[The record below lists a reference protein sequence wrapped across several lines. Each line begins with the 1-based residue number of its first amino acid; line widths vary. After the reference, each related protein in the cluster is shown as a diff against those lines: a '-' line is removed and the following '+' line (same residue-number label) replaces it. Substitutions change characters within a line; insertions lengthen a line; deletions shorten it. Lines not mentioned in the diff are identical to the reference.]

1 MGQSTQD
8 SHLTNS
14 IMKMFVVLALAVL
27 AAAVPEADPQLLVSG
42 IHGVHTP
49 YTHVAPVSTYSSPL
63 LKALVPAVK
72 SIVPAVKTVVPAVKT
87 VAATPVVSTYGSTYG
102 LGYPITYGVNTIIP
116 AVKTVAATPLVS
128 TYNTAY
134 GVGYP
139 LTYGAHAY
147 GVIAA
152 PKAVITNYQDSEHYT
167 AEATPLGKALGEPSY
182 VAKNGEVVHK
192 VEKREAEADAALFYS
207 GLHTPSVYST
217 GINSVYNRAVVS
229 PYTYGSSLYRNV
241 VPAVSTPV
249 VSSYQAAIPAVSSYR
264 SPIYQG
270 YSAYSHLIHKREAD
284 ADPALVYSGLTHTP
298 YTGINSVYNTAAVN
312 PIVYSGL
319 THTPFTGI
327 NSVYKT
333 AAINPVVYRAGVV
346 KAHDHGVAVTPFGA
360 VHSSHVGKC
369 LNNEGVEV
377 SC

>member
-1 MGQSTQD
+1 
-8 SHLTNS
+8 
-14 IMKMFVVLALAVL
+14 V
-27 AAAVPEADPQLLVSG
+27 VPE
-42 IHGVHTP
+42 
-49 YTHVAPVSTYSSPL
+49 
-63 LKALVPAVK
+63 
-72 SIVPAVKTVVPAVKT
+72 VKTVLS
-87 VAATPVVSTYGSTYG
+87 TPVVSTYSQ
-102 LGYPITYGVNTIIP
+102 YP
-116 AVKTVAATPLVS
+116 
-128 TYNTAY
+128 Y

-139 LTYGAHAY
+139 MTYGAHPY

-152 PKAVITNYQDSEHYT
+152 PTKIVTNYKDSEHYT

-270 YSAYSHLIHKREAD
+270 YSAYSHLIHKREAE

-298 YTGINSVYNTAAVN
+298 YTGISTTAVN

-327 NSVYKT
+327 NTVYNT
-333 AAINPVVYRAGVV
+333 ATVNPVVYSGLTHTPFTGINSVYNTAGVINPFTYTYNTAAVNPVVYNTPAVVNPVVYNAAVV
-346 KAHDHGVAVTPFGA
+346 KAYDHGIAATPFGA
-360 VHSSHVGKC
+360 IHSSHVGKC
-369 LNNEGVEV
+369 LNNEGAEV
-377 SC
+377 PC

>member
-1 MGQSTQD
+1 
-8 SHLTNS
+8 
-14 IMKMFVVLALAVL
+14 
-27 AAAVPEADPQLLVSG
+27 
-42 IHGVHTP
+42 
-49 YTHVAPVSTYSSPL
+49 
-63 LKALVPAVK
+63 LVPAVK
-72 SIVPAVKTVVPAVKT
+72 SIIPAVKTVVPAVKT
-87 VAATPVVSTYGSTYG
+87 VATTA
-102 LGYPITYGVNTIIP
+102 
-116 AVKTVAATPLVS
+116 LVS

-207 GLHTPSVYST
+207 GLHTPSVYNT

-241 VPAVSTPV
+241 VPAVATPV

-264 SPIYQG
+264 SPCLG
-270 YSAYSHLIHKREAD
+270 CHPTLSHMIHKREAE

-298 YTGINSVYNTAAVN
+298 YTGINTAAVN

-327 NSVYKT
+327 NSVYET
-333 AAINPVVYRAGVV
+333 AAINPVVYNAGVL

>member
-14 IMKMFVVLALAVL
+14 IMKMFVVLAIAVL
-27 AAAVPEADPQLLVSG
+27 AAAEPEADPQLLVSG

-49 YTHVAPVSTYSSPL
+49 YTHVAP
-63 LKALVPAVK
+63 
-72 SIVPAVKTVVPAVKT
+72 AVKT
-87 VAATPVVSTYGSTYG
+87 VAATPVVSTFGSTYG
-102 LGYPITYGVNTIIP
+102 VGYPMTYGANTIIP
-116 AVKTVAATPLVS
+116 AVKTVATTPFVS
-128 TYNTAY
+128 PYNTAY
-134 GVGYP
+134 RAGYP

-182 VAKNGEVVHK
+182 IAKNGEVVHK
-192 VEKREAEADAALFYS
+192 VEKREAEADPALFYS

-270 YSAYSHLIHKREAD
+270 YSAYSHLIHKREAEAE
-284 ADPALVYSGLTHTP
+284 ADPAL
-298 YTGINSVYNTAAVN
+298 
-312 PIVYSGL
+312 VYSGL

-327 NSVYKT
+327 NSVCNT
-333 AAINPVVYRAGVV
+333 AAINPVVYNAGVV

>member
-27 AAAVPEADPQLLVSG
+27 AAAEPEADPQLLVSG

-63 LKALVPAVK
+63 LKTLVPAVK
-72 SIVPAVKTVVPAVKT
+72 SIVPAVKT

-102 LGYPITYGVNTIIP
+102 VGYPMTYGVNTIIP

-134 GVGYP
+134 GAGYP

-241 VPAVSTPV
+241 VPAVS
-249 VSSYQAAIPAVSSYR
+249 SYR

-270 YSAYSHLIHKREAD
+270 YSAYSHLIHKREAE
-284 ADPALVYSGLTHTP
+284 ADPAL
-298 YTGINSVYNTAAVN
+298 
-312 PIVYSGL
+312 VYSGL

-327 NSVYKT
+327 NSVYNTAAVNPVVYSGLTHTPFTGINSVYNT
-333 AAINPVVYRAGVV
+333 AAINPVVYNAGVV

-360 VHSSHVGKC
+360 
-369 LNNEGVEV
+369 
-377 SC
+377 

>member
-27 AAAVPEADPQLLVSG
+27 AAAEPEADPQLLVSG

-63 LKALVPAVK
+63 LKTLVPAVK

-102 LGYPITYGVNTIIP
+102 VGYPMTYGANTIIP

-134 GVGYP
+134 GTGYP

-192 VEKREAEADAALFYS
+192 VEKREAEADAAL
-207 GLHTPSVYST
+207 L
-217 GINSVYNRAVVS
+217 
-229 PYTYGSSLYRNV
+229 
-241 VPAVSTPV
+241 
-249 VSSYQAAIPAVSSYR
+249 
-264 SPIYQG
+264 
-270 YSAYSHLIHKREAD
+270 
-284 ADPALVYSGLTHTP
+284 YSGLTHTP
-298 YTGINSVYNTAAVN
+298 YTGINTAVVN

-319 THTPFTGI
+319 THAPFTGI
-327 NSVYKT
+327 NSVYNT
-333 AAINPVVYRAGVV
+333 AAINPVVYNAGVV

-369 LNNEGVEV
+369 LNNEGVE
-377 SC
+377 

>member
-27 AAAVPEADPQLLVSG
+27 AAAEPEADPQLLVSR

-63 LKALVPAVK
+63 LKTLVPAVK
-72 SIVPAVKTVVPAVKT
+72 SIHPAVKTVVPAVKT
-87 VAATPVVSTYGSTYG
+87 VAATPVVSTYGA
-102 LGYPITYGVNTIIP
+102 NTIIP
-116 AVKTVAATPLVS
+116 TVKTVAATPLVS

-134 GVGYP
+134 GAGYP
-139 LTYGAHAY
+139 LTYGAHTY

-182 VAKNGEVVHK
+182 IAKNGEVVHK

-217 GINSVYNRAVVS
+217 GINSVYNHAVVS

-270 YSAYSHLIHKREAD
+270 YSAYSHLIHKREAE

-298 YTGINSVYNTAAVN
+298 YTGINTAVVN

-327 NSVYKT
+327 NSVYNT
-333 AAINPVVYRAGVV
+333 AAVNPVVYSGLTHTPFTEINSVVYNAGVV

-360 VHSSHVGKC
+360 VHSSHVGK
-369 LNNEGVEV
+369 
-377 SC
+377 

>member
-27 AAAVPEADPQLLVSG
+27 AAAEPEADPQLLVSG

-63 LKALVPAVK
+63 LKTLVPAVK
-72 SIVPAVKTVVPAVKT
+72 S

-102 LGYPITYGVNTIIP
+102 VGYPMTYGANTIIP
-116 AVKTVAATPLVS
+116 AVKTVAATPFVS

-134 GVGYP
+134 GAGYP

-192 VEKREAEADAALFYS
+192 VEKREAEADAALLYS
-207 GLHTPSVYST
+207 GLHTPSVYNT
-217 GINSVYNRAVVS
+217 GINSVYNRVVVS

-264 SPIYQG
+264 SPIYHG
-270 YSAYSHLIHKREAD
+270 YSAYSHLIHKREAE

-298 YTGINSVYNTAAVN
+298 YTGINTAVVNPIVYSGLTGINSVYNTAAVN
-312 PIVYSGL
+312 PVVYSGL

-327 NSVYKT
+327 N
-333 AAINPVVYRAGVV
+333 
-346 KAHDHGVAVTPFGA
+346 
-360 VHSSHVGKC
+360 
-369 LNNEGVEV
+369 
-377 SC
+377 

>member
-27 AAAVPEADPQLLVSG
+27 AAAEPEADPQLLVSG

-63 LKALVPAVK
+63 LKTLVPAVK

-87 VAATPVVSTYGSTYG
+87 VAATPLVSTYGSTYG
-102 LGYPITYGVNTIIP
+102 
-116 AVKTVAATPLVS
+116 A
-128 TYNTAY
+128 
-134 GVGYP
+134 GYP

-192 VEKREAEADAALFYS
+192 VEKREAEAALLYS
-207 GLHTPSVYST
+207 GLHTPSVYGT

-249 VSSYQAAIPAVSSYR
+249 VSSYRAAIPAVSSYR

-270 YSAYSHLIHKREAD
+270 YSAYSHLIHKREAE

-298 YTGINSVYNTAAVN
+298 YTGINTAVVN

-327 NSVYKT
+327 NSVYNT
-333 AAINPVVYRAGVV
+333 AAISPVVYNAGVV
-346 KAHDHGVAVTPFGA
+346 KAHDHGVAVTPCGA

>member
-27 AAAVPEADPQLLVSG
+27 AAAEPEADPQLLVSG

-63 LKALVPAVK
+63 LKTLVPAVK

-87 VAATPVVSTYGSTYG
+87 VAATPVVSTYGS
-102 LGYPITYGVNTIIP
+102 
-116 AVKTVAATPLVS
+116 
-128 TYNTAY
+128 AY
-134 GVGYP
+134 GAGYP
-139 LTYGAHAY
+139 LTYGAHTY

-229 PYTYGSSLYRNV
+229 PYTYGTSLYRNV

-270 YSAYSHLIHKREAD
+270 YSAYSHLIHKREAE

-298 YTGINSVYNTAAVN
+298 YTGISTAAVN

-327 NSVYKT
+327 NSVYNT
-333 AAINPVVYRAGVV
+333 AAINPVVYSAGVV

>member
-27 AAAVPEADPQLLVSG
+27 AAAEPEADPQLLVSG

-63 LKALVPAVK
+63 LKTLVPAVK
-72 SIVPAVKTVVPAVKT
+72 SIVPAVKT

-102 LGYPITYGVNTIIP
+102 VGYPMTYGANTIIP

-134 GVGYP
+134 GTGYP

-192 VEKREAEADAALFYS
+192 VEKREAEADAAL
-207 GLHTPSVYST
+207 
-217 GINSVYNRAVVS
+217 
-229 PYTYGSSLYRNV
+229 
-241 VPAVSTPV
+241 
-249 VSSYQAAIPAVSSYR
+249 
-264 SPIYQG
+264 
-270 YSAYSHLIHKREAD
+270 
-284 ADPALVYSGLTHTP
+284 VYSGPPHTP
-298 YTGINSVYNTAAVN
+298 YTGINTAAVN
-312 PIVYSGL
+312 PI
-319 THTPFTGI
+319 
-327 NSVYKT
+327 
-333 AAINPVVYRAGVV
+333 
-346 KAHDHGVAVTPFGA
+346 
-360 VHSSHVGKC
+360 
-369 LNNEGVEV
+369 
-377 SC
+377 

>member
-27 AAAVPEADPQLLVSG
+27 AAAEPEADPQLLVSG

-63 LKALVPAVK
+63 LKTLVPAVK

-87 VAATPVVSTYGSTYG
+87 VAATP
-102 LGYPITYGVNTIIP
+102 
-116 AVKTVAATPLVS
+116 LVS

-134 GVGYP
+134 GAGYP

-207 GLHTPSVYST
+207 GLHTPSMYST

-270 YSAYSHLIHKREAD
+270 YSAYSHLIHKREAE

-298 YTGINSVYNTAAVN
+298 YTGINTAVVN

-327 NSVYKT
+327 NSVYNT
-333 AAINPVVYRAGVV
+333 AAINPVVYNAGVV

>member
-27 AAAVPEADPQLLVSG
+27 AAAEPEADPQLLVSG

-63 LKALVPAVK
+63 LKTLVPAVK

-87 VAATPVVSTYGSTYG
+87 VAATP
-102 LGYPITYGVNTIIP
+102 
-116 AVKTVAATPLVS
+116 LVS

-134 GVGYP
+134 GAGYP

-229 PYTYGSSLYRNV
+229 PYTYGTSLYRNV

-270 YSAYSHLIHKREAD
+270 YSAYSHLIHKREAE

-298 YTGINSVYNTAAVN
+298 YTGISTAAVN
-312 PIVYSGL
+312 PIVYSGI
-319 THTPFTGI
+319 THT
-327 NSVYKT
+327 
-333 AAINPVVYRAGVV
+333 
-346 KAHDHGVAVTPFGA
+346 
-360 VHSSHVGKC
+360 
-369 LNNEGVEV
+369 
-377 SC
+377 

>member
-27 AAAVPEADPQLLVSG
+27 AAAEPEADPQLLVSG

-49 YTHVAPVSTYSSPL
+49 YTHVAPVSTYTSPL
-63 LKALVPAVK
+63 LKTLVPAVK

-102 LGYPITYGVNTIIP
+102 VGYPMTYGVNTIIP
-116 AVKTVAATPLVS
+116 AVKTVASTPIVS

-192 VEKREAEADAALFYS
+192 VEKREAEAD
-207 GLHTPSVYST
+207 
-217 GINSVYNRAVVS
+217 
-229 PYTYGSSLYRNV
+229 
-241 VPAVSTPV
+241 
-249 VSSYQAAIPAVSSYR
+249 
-264 SPIYQG
+264 
-270 YSAYSHLIHKREAD
+270 
-284 ADPALVYSGLTHTP
+284 PALVYSGLTHTP
-298 YTGINSVYNTAAVN
+298 YTGINTAVVN
-312 PIVYSGL
+312 PIIYSGL

-327 NSVYKT
+327 NSVYNT
-333 AAINPVVYRAGVV
+333 AAVNPVVYSGLT
-346 KAHDHGVAVTPFGA
+346 HTPFTGI
-360 VHSSHVGKC
+360 
-369 LNNEGVEV
+369 
-377 SC
+377 

>member
-1 MGQSTQD
+1 
-8 SHLTNS
+8 
-14 IMKMFVVLALAVL
+14 MKMFVVLALAVL
-27 AAAVPEADPQLLVSG
+27 AAAEPEADPQLLVSG
-42 IHGVHTP
+42 IHGVHPP

-63 LKALVPAVK
+63 LKTLVPAVK
-72 SIVPAVKTVVPAVKT
+72 SIVPAVKAVVPAVKT
-87 VAATPVVSTYGSTYG
+87 VASTPVVSTYGSTYG
-102 LGYPITYGVNTIIP
+102 VGYPMTYGANTIIP

-134 GVGYP
+134 GAGYP

-241 VPAVSTPV
+241 LPAV
-249 VSSYQAAIPAVSSYR
+249 SYR
-264 SPIYQG
+264 SPCIG
-270 YSAYSHLIHKREAD
+270 CHPALSHMIHKREAE

-298 YTGINSVYNTAAVN
+298 YTGISTAAVN

-327 NSVYKT
+327 NSVYNTAAVNPVVYSGLTHTPFTRINSVYNT
-333 AAINPVVYRAGVV
+333 AAINPVVYNAGVV
-346 KAHDHGVAVTPFGA
+346 KAQDHGVAVTPFGA

>member
-27 AAAVPEADPQLLVSG
+27 AAAEPEADPQLLVSG

-63 LKALVPAVK
+63 LKTLVPAVK
-72 SIVPAVKTVVPAVKT
+72 SIIPAVKTVVPAVKT

-102 LGYPITYGVNTIIP
+102 
-116 AVKTVAATPLVS
+116 
-128 TYNTAY
+128 
-134 GVGYP
+134 VGYP
-139 LTYGAHAY
+139 MTYGAHTY

-270 YSAYSHLIHKREAD
+270 YSAYSHLIHKREAE

-298 YTGINSVYNTAAVN
+298 YTGISTAAVN

-327 NSVYKT
+327 NSVY
-333 AAINPVVYRAGVV
+333 NPGVV

>member
-1 MGQSTQD
+1 M
-8 SHLTNS
+8 
-14 IMKMFVVLALAVL
+14 
-27 AAAVPEADPQLLVSG
+27 
-42 IHGVHTP
+42 
-49 YTHVAPVSTYSSPL
+49 TYGANTIIP
-63 LKALVPAVK
+63 
-72 SIVPAVKTVVPAVKT
+72 TVKT
-87 VAATPVVSTYGSTYG
+87 VAT
-102 LGYPITYGVNTIIP
+102 
-116 AVKTVAATPLVS
+116 TPLVS

-134 GVGYP
+134 GTGYP

-207 GLHTPSVYST
+207 GLHTPSVYRT
-217 GINSVYNRAVVS
+217 GINSVYNRAVIS

-241 VPAVSTPV
+241 LPAVSTPV
-249 VSSYQAAIPAVSSYR
+249 VSSYRAAIPAVSSYR
-264 SPIYQG
+264 SPCIG
-270 YSAYSHLIHKREAD
+270 CHPTLSHMIHKREAE
-284 ADPALVYSGLTHTP
+284 ADPAL
-298 YTGINSVYNTAAVN
+298 
-312 PIVYSGL
+312 VYSGL

-327 NSVYKT
+327 NSAYNT
-333 AAINPVVYRAGVV
+333 AAINPLVYSTPTVNPVVYNAGVV
-346 KAHDHGVAVTPFGA
+346 NAHVHGVAVTPFGA

>member
-27 AAAVPEADPQLLVSG
+27 AAAEPEADPQLLVSG

-63 LKALVPAVK
+63 LKTLVPAVK

-87 VAATPVVSTYGSTYG
+87 VAATPVVSTYS
-102 LGYPITYGVNTIIP
+102 
-116 AVKTVAATPLVS
+116 S
-128 TYNTAY
+128 AY
-134 GVGYP
+134 GAGYP

-207 GLHTPSVYST
+207 VLHTPSVYST

-264 SPIYQG
+264 SPIYHG
-270 YSAYSHLIHKREAD
+270 YSAYSHLIHKREAE

-298 YTGINSVYNTAAVN
+298 YTGINTAVVNPIVYSGLTHTQFTGINSVYNTATVN
-312 PIVYSGL
+312 PVVYSGL

-327 NSVYKT
+327 NSVYNT
-333 AAINPVVYRAGVV
+333 AAINPVVYSAGVV

>member
-27 AAAVPEADPQLLVSG
+27 AAAEPEADPQLLVSG

-63 LKALVPAVK
+63 LKTLVPAVK

-87 VAATPVVSTYGSTYG
+87 VAATP
-102 LGYPITYGVNTIIP
+102 
-116 AVKTVAATPLVS
+116 LVS
-128 TYNTAY
+128 TYNTVY
-134 GVGYP
+134 GAGYP
-139 LTYGAHAY
+139 LTYDAHAY

-207 GLHTPSVYST
+207 GLHIPSVYST

-264 SPIYQG
+264 SPIYHG
-270 YSAYSHLIHKREAD
+270 YSAYSHLIHKREAE
-284 ADPALVYSGLTHTP
+284 A
-298 YTGINSVYNTAAVN
+298 
-312 PIVYSGL
+312 
-319 THTPFTGI
+319 
-327 NSVYKT
+327 
-333 AAINPVVYRAGVV
+333 
-346 KAHDHGVAVTPFGA
+346 
-360 VHSSHVGKC
+360 
-369 LNNEGVEV
+369 
-377 SC
+377 

>member
-1 MGQSTQD
+1 MGQST
-8 SHLTNS
+8 LTSSN
-14 IMKMFVVLALAVL
+14 MKMFVVLALAVL
-27 AAAVPEADPQLLVSG
+27 AAAEPEADPQLLVSG

-63 LKALVPAVK
+63 LKTLVNP
-72 SIVPAVKTVVPAVKT
+72 IVPAVKTVVPSVQTMAN
-87 VAATPVVSTYGSTYG
+87 TPF
-102 LGYPITYGVNTIIP
+102 
-116 AVKTVAATPLVS
+116 VS

-134 GVGYP
+134 GTGYP
-139 LTYGAHAY
+139 LTYGAHTY

-270 YSAYSHLIHKREAD
+270 YSAYSHLIHKREAE

-298 YTGINSVYNTAAVN
+298 YTGINTAVVN

-327 NSVYKT
+327 NSVYNT
-333 AAINPVVYRAGVV
+333 AAISPVVYNAGVV

>member
-27 AAAVPEADPQLLVSG
+27 AAAEPEADPQLLVSG

-63 LKALVPAVK
+63 LKTLVPAVK
-72 SIVPAVKTVVPAVKT
+72 S

-102 LGYPITYGVNTIIP
+102 VGYPMTYGANTIIP
-116 AVKTVAATPLVS
+116 AVKTVAATPFVS

-134 GVGYP
+134 GAGYP

-192 VEKREAEADAALFYS
+192 VEKREAEADAALLYS
-207 GLHTPSVYST
+207 GLHTPSVYNT

-264 SPIYQG
+264 SPIYHG
-270 YSAYSHLIHKREAD
+270 YSAYSHLIHKREAE

-312 PIVYSGL
+312 PVVYSGL

>member
-27 AAAVPEADPQLLVSG
+27 AAAEPEADPQLLVSG

-63 LKALVPAVK
+63 LKTLVPAVK

-102 LGYPITYGVNTIIP
+102 VGYPMTYGANTIIP
-116 AVKTVAATPLVS
+116 TVKTLAATPLVS

-134 GVGYP
+134 GTGYP

-241 VPAVSTPV
+241 VPAVS
-249 VSSYQAAIPAVSSYR
+249 SYR

-270 YSAYSHLIHKREAD
+270 YSAYSHLIHKREAE
-284 ADPALVYSGLTHTP
+284 ADPAL
-298 YTGINSVYNTAAVN
+298 
-312 PIVYSGL
+312 VYSGL

-327 NSVYKT
+327 NSVYNT
-333 AAINPVVYRAGVV
+333 AAINPVVYNAGVV